1 MKINEELAV
10 LTALQK
16 VVGSRLDAVRAA
28 ADAGMRQSYD

>member
-16 VVGSRLDAVRAA
+16 VVGSRRGRRWDAPVL
-28 ADAGMRQSYD
+28 